1 MVGSKNGGDFDAVVI
16 GAGFSGMGML
26 RRLRDDMGLS
36 VQVYEA
42 GSGVGERG
50 IGTGTPAPDA
60 TPRATPIVSPSRRS
74 FSRNGAGVADTP
86 SSPRF

>member
-1 MVGSKNGGDFDAVVI
+1 MASLKNGGDFDAIVI

-50 IGTGTPAPDA
+50 IGTGIPAPDA
-60 TPRATPIVSPSRRS
+60 TPRATHTASPSPKS

-86 SSPRF
+86 SSPRY